1 MSTTYTAIDSPLSG
15 KSYTVMTG
23 ETTVGVV
30 YKVDGTRVWGALP
43 TGRKNVLKEQFATRT
58 LAAQSLIDISAE
70 KVRRRNERAIQR
82 ETAKS
87 TTSSAIVNKTAE
99 LGEYTMEEIRAT
111 VYEAPVFTPAT
122 VRYTATPPKST
133 FTARVK
139 RLFTRN

>member
-1 MSTTYTAIDSPLSG
+1 MSTTYTAIDSSLSG
-15 KSYTVMTG
+15 VSYTVMAG

-30 YKVDGTRVWGALP
+30 YRVEGTPVWGALP

-70 KVRRRNERAIQR
+70 KVRRRNERAAQHV
-82 ETAKS
+82 TAKA
-87 TTSSAIVNKTAE
+87 TTASSARSNE
-99 LGEYTMEEIRAT
+99 T
-111 VYEAPVFTPAT
+111 VETGT
-122 VRYTATPPKST
+122 TTPPKST